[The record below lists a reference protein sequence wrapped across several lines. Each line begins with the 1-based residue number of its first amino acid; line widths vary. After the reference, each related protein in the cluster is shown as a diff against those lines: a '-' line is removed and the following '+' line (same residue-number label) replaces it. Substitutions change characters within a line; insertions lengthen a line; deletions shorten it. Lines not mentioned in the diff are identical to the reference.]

1 MNSFNNLVIEAK
13 KKKKISF
20 YSCSEKEIAAKRD

>member
-1 MNSFNNLVIEAK
+1 MNSFNNLVIEA